1 MEDTFLEDQFRQL
14 NDIFESYKTDI
25 ENLDSIVQ
33 SWEELSIRDPEELSN
48 KIKSKIINK
57 TSITLQ
63 EDSSGNLLL
72 ELDFHPIKV
81 AWVVEN
87 QKL

>member
-1 MEDTFLEDQFRQL
+1 MENTFLEDQFKQL

-25 ENLDSIVQ
+25 ENLDNIVR
-33 SWEELSIRDPEELSN
+33 SWEELPDKNPEELSE
-48 KIKSKIINK
+48 KIKSTIVNK

-63 EDSSGNLLL
+63 EDESGQLLL
-72 ELDFHPIKV
+72 ELNFHPIKV
-81 AWVVEN
+81 AWLVKN

>member
-14 NDIFESYKTDI
+14 NDIFESYKKDI
-25 ENLDSIVQ
+25 ESLDSIVR

-72 ELDFHPIKV
+72 ELNFHPIKV